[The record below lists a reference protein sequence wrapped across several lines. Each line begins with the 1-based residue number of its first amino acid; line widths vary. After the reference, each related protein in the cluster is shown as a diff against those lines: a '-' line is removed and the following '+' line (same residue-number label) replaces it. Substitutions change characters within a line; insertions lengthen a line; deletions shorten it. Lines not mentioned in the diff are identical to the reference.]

1 MINNNKKRNFI
12 AWLRHQLNVFVML
25 LAILMWY
32 NPLALIKKFKP
43 PQLIIDKLNYF
54 RNNQDAGCFYLVQLS
69 KYHFIRDPYSYPMK
83 MNYRYRKWHL
93 ITKKIA

>member
-1 MINNNKKRNFI
+1 MKNNKRKFKII

-25 LAILMWY
+25 LAILIWY
-32 NPLALIKKFKP
+32 NPLVLIKRFKP
-43 PQLIIDKLNYF
+43 PQFIIDKLNYF

-69 KYHFIRDPYSYPMK
+69 KYYFRDPYSYPMK
-83 MNYRYRKWHL
+83 TKFRYKTWHL